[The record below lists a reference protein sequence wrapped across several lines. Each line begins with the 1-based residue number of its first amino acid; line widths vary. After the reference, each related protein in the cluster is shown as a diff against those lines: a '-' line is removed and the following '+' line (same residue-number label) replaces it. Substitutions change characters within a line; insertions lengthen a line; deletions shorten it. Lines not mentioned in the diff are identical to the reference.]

1 MIKFVKTFKVE
12 FPVWVD
18 GQPTAEK
25 ETRIKALFVKE
36 VLALNGLVSRK
47 QYGSLVLNR
56 EVTEEDAAKGLKPDT
71 DYSSEL
77 AFEAVPGSDFY
88 KVRAL

>member
-18 GQPTAEK
+18 GKPTAQK

-36 VLALNGLVSRK
+36 YNIVGGLAGTPRF
-47 QYGSLVLNR
+47 GSLVLKR
-56 EVTEEDAAKGLKPDT
+56 EVTEEQANAIDPDK
-71 DYSSEL
+71 DWSDEL
-77 AFEAVPGSDFY
+77 EFVPVEGSKFY
-88 KVRAL
+88 KVRGL